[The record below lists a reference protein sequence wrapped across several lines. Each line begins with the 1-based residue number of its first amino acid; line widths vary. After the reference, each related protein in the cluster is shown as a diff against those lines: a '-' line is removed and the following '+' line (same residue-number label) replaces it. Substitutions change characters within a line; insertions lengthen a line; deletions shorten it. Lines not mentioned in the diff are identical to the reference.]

1 MLAGN
6 IESLRSINAPL
17 AERLELL
24 SSDTN
29 TNNYPPYPIISYRQQ
44 IERCVYIS
52 SGAYTLPQP
61 IPDSYE
67 IPESY
72 SSVFESADISANSFA
87 EFYQDVH
94 SDRHFYNFV
103 SLLDRHLRDNEIK
116 ITPQPNRRKNPCFL
130 IILGLAGREKLV
142 EFVET
147 INPRHVL
154 LVETEPNALIEFLRS
169 NSLTEMR
176 QSLKDSINCTMS
188 VSIGLGEANDIINEI
203 QSWAFRFGDLSIEGT
218 LLSTQSYPSIKKDA
232 VQGFLLNST
241 WHIDSIARMGYQTDE
256 YNMLNNTA
264 LNFEACTQK
273 IINPDK
279 KLFNNFNIPVVVTG
293 SGPSLDAS
301 IDYIKKSQDKCIIVS
316 GGSSIST
323 LCKNGIIPDIHVQLE
338 RSEHQA
344 DLHLELAKEYD
355 LKNVLLISSSTTPFR
370 LQQIFDKI
378 IYFFRP
384 ALSPLALYA
393 NSTGE
398 VLSCEGPDT
407 INAAVSSVLA
417 LGFQNIALVG
427 VDCGSQSKKSIRSKG
442 AFGGYIPRVLNQVE
456 RGNTGKTVF
465 TNNRLKTVRDALSTS
480 IRVHK
485 PSNIFNFSTGLSI
498 SGANYKNI
506 GDFEEWI
513 QSCLNTS
520 LQADSISSIL
530 DLLWTS
536 STSITPD
543 RLFTSWKVSNPRQKV
558 FDFFRR
564 CENIISTSNNA
575 VDITQGISHEIS
587 LSRQRPTKSDQ
598 FVPRVVRGT
607 LGKASPIIM
616 NVSNRLVDEDNRN
629 EFHKS
634 LQSFMLDYL
643 DALESDVY
651 SVIDNIEPS
660 PQA

>member
-6 IESLRSINAPL
+6 IESLRTVNAQL
-17 AERLELL
+17 AERLEKLAAD
-24 SSDTN
+24 ST
-29 TNNYPPYPIISYRQQ
+29 TNNPQPYSKISYHEQ
-44 IERCVYIS
+44 IEKCVYIS

-61 IPDSYE
+61 IPDSYD
-67 IPESY
+67 IPGNY
-72 SSVFESADISANSFA
+72 SSVFETADISANSFS
-87 EFYQDVH
+87 EFYEDVH

-103 SLLDRHLRDNEIK
+103 SLLDRHLRENEIS
-116 ITPQPNRRKNPCFL
+116 ISPQPNRRKDPCFL
-130 IILGLAGREKLV
+130 IILGLAGRERLD
-142 EFVET
+142 EFIKT

-154 LVETEPNALIEFLRS
+154 LVETEPNALLEFLS
-169 NSLTEMR
+169 ENSLTDLR
-176 QSLKDSINCTMS
+176 RYLKDTINCTMS

-203 QSWAFRFGDLSIEGT
+203 QSWAFRFGDLSVEGT
-218 LLSTQSYPSIKKDA
+218 ILSTQKYPSIKKDA

-264 LNFEACTQK
+264 LNFEPCSQK

-279 KLFNNFNIPVVVTG
+279 KVFNQFNVPVIVTG

-301 IDYIKKSQDKCIIVS
+301 IEIIKEYKDRCLIVS

-355 LKNVLLISSSTTPFR
+355 LKDVLLIASSTTPFR
-370 LQQIFDKI
+370 LQEVFQKI

-384 ALSPLALYA
+384 ALSPLSLYA
-393 NSTGE
+393 NTTGE

-407 INAAVSSVLA
+407 INSALSSVLA
-417 LGFQNIALVG
+417 LGFQNVALVG
-427 VDCGSQSKKSIRSKG
+427 VDCGSQSKKAIRSKG

-456 RGNTGKTVF
+456 RGTTGKTVF

-485 PSNIFNFSTGLSI
+485 PHNIYNFSTGLSI
-498 SGANYKNI
+498 NGAEYKNI
-506 GDFEEWI
+506 DDFPSW
-513 QSCLNTS
+513 L
-520 LQADSISSIL
+520 DSIDNNNPNLGLTNQIL
-530 DLLWTS
+530 ETLWNA

-558 FDFFRR
+558 FDFFRSV
-564 CENIISTSNNA
+564 ENIVSSSHNA
-575 VDITQGISHEIS
+575 IEITQGFSHAIS
-587 LSRQRPTKSDQ
+587 LTRPRATKSDQ

-616 NVSNRLVDEDNRN
+616 NVSNRLVNEDTRGK
-629 EFHKS
+629 FHQS
-634 LQSFMLDYL
+634 LKDFLLNYL

-660 PQA
+660 HNP